1 MGKKNLGR
9 IWNQG
14 ISLATKRQNLINAAQ
29 TSPFHPFQTRDGLL
43 LHPFR
48 AME

>member
-1 MGKKNLGR
+1 MGKNNLGIKMESR
-9 IWNQG
+9 NFIG
-14 ISLATKRQNLINAAQ
+14 HKRQNSINAAQ
-29 TSPFHPFQTRDGLL
+29 TSPFHPFQTREGLL

>member
-1 MGKKNLGR
+1 MGKNNLG
-9 IWNQG
+9 IQWNQG
-14 ISLATKRQNLINAAQ
+14 IFIGHKRQNFINAAQ
-29 TSPFHPFQTRDGLL
+29 TSPFHPFQARDGLL